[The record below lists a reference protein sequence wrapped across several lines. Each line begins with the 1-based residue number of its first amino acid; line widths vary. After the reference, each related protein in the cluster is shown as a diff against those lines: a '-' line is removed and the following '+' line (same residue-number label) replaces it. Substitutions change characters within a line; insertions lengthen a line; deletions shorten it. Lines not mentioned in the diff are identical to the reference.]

1 MPTTTPLN
9 ALGQPVQP
17 ARTQIAADTQS
28 LAAYAQQAIHHV
40 EAHAW
45 RHIEGGSDQNLTL
58 QHNRAAFDA
67 LRLLPQHLADLH
79 QAHTRSTLLGHP
91 LESPILLAPV
101 AYQRLVHPEGELA
114 TMRAAMALQTGMVV
128 STLSSHTLED
138 IAACGQQAAQEM
150 GHGGGPRWFQLY
162 FQVRREDTLALLRRA
177 EAAGYTA
184 IVWTVD
190 ASIKRSGF
198 PLPYGVEAA
207 NLRGMPAP
215 QQTSH
220 MAQGPILFGTPL
232 ALQAP
237 SWDDLAWLRSQTRLP
252 LLVKGVLSPATA
264 RQAVDG
270 GADALIV
277 SNHGG
282 RVLDGAV
289 SPLEVLPAI
298 AQAVGPQVPLLLDSG
313 VRWGTD
319 VFKALALGAR
329 AVLVGRPQLHAL
341 ATAGMLGV
349 AHMLHLLRAELELCM
364 AQMGCPTLADIG
376 PHCLLQAAPAAQ
388 AAWTHVPQHQAP

>member
-1 MPTTTPLN
+1 MPNSSALN

-17 ARTQIAADTQS
+17 ARAHIAPDIQS
-28 LAAYAQQAIHHV
+28 LADYTQQAIHHV
-40 EAHAW
+40 EAQAW
-45 RHIEGGSDQNLTL
+45 RHIEGGSDQHLTL

-67 LRLLPQHLADLH
+67 LRLLPQHLADLR
-79 QAHTRSTLLGHP
+79 QAHTRCSLLGHT
-91 LESPILLAPV
+91 LESPIMLAPV
-101 AYQRLVHPEGELA
+101 AYHRLVHPEGELA
-114 TMRAAMALQTGMVV
+114 TMRAAMALQSGMVV
-128 STLSSHTLED
+128 STLSSHCLED
-138 IAACGQQAAQEM
+138 IADTGQQAAQEM
-150 GHGGGPRWFQLY
+150 GHAGGPRWFQLY
-162 FQVRREDTLALLRRA
+162 FQPQREHTLTLLRRA

-190 ASIKRSGF
+190 ASIKRSAF

-207 NLRGMPAP
+207 NLRDMPAP
-215 QQTSH
+215 LHTSH
-220 MAQGPILFGTPL
+220 LAQGPILFGTPL

-237 SWDDLAWLRSQTRLP
+237 SWDDLAWLRAHTKLP
-252 LLVKGVLSPATA
+252 LLVKGVLSPTTA
-264 RQAVDG
+264 RLAVAG

-282 RVLDGAV
+282 RVLDGTV

-298 AQAVGPQVPLLLDSG
+298 AAAVGPQVPLLLDSG

-319 VFKALALGAR
+319 VFKALALGAQ
-329 AVLVGRPQLHAL
+329 AVLVGRPQLHGL

-376 PHCLLQAAPAAQ
+376 PHCLLRPSSLELPHAL
-388 AAWTHVPQHQAP
+388 

>member
-1 MPTTTPLN
+1 MPNTPSLN
-9 ALGQPVQP
+9 ALGQAIQP
-17 ARTQIAADTQS
+17 ARTQIAPDTQS
-28 LAAYAQQAIHHV
+28 LADYAQQAIHHV

-67 LRLLPQHLADLH
+67 LRLLPRHLADLRH
-79 QAHTRSTLLGHP
+79 AHTRSTLLGHA

-101 AYQRLVHPEGELA
+101 TYHRLVHPEGELA
-114 TMRAAMALQTGMVV
+114 AMRAAMALQTGMVV

-138 IAACGQQAAQEM
+138 IAAAGQQATQDM
-150 GHGGGPRWFQLY
+150 GHGGGPRWLQLY
-162 FQVRREDTLALLRRA
+162 FQPQREHTLALLRRA

-215 QQTSH
+215 QHTSH
-220 MAQGPILFGTPL
+220 LAQGPILFGTPL

-237 SWDDLAWLRSQTRLP
+237 SWDDLAWLRAQTRLP

-264 RQAVDG
+264 RQAVAG

-298 AQAVGPQVPLLLDSG
+298 ANAVNVPLLLDSG
-313 VRWGTD
+313 VRWGSD
-319 VFKALALGAR
+319 VFKALALGAQ

-364 AQMGCPTLADIG
+364 AQMGCATLADIG
-376 PHCLLQAAPAAQ
+376 PDCLLHSAELRPP
-388 AAWTHVPQHQAP
+388 HKL

>member
-1 MPTTTPLN
+1 MPNTPSLN
-9 ALGQPVQP
+9 ALGQALQP
-17 ARTQIAADTQS
+17 ARTQIAPDTQS
-28 LAAYAQQAIHHV
+28 LADYAQQAIHHV

-67 LRLLPQHLADLH
+67 LRLLPRHLADLRH
-79 QAHTRSTLLGHP
+79 AHTRTTLLGHA
-91 LESPILLAPV
+91 LASPILLAPV
-101 AYQRLVHPEGELA
+101 AYHRLVHPEGELA

-138 IAACGQQAAQEM
+138 IAAAGQQATHDM

-162 FQVRREDTLALLRRA
+162 FQPQREHTLTLLRRA

-190 ASIKRSGF
+190 ANIKRSGF

-215 QQTSH
+215 LHTSH
-220 MAQGPILFGTPL
+220 LAQGPILFGTPM
-232 ALQAP
+232 ALRAP
-237 SWDDLAWLRSQTRLP
+237 SWDDLAWLRTQTRLP
-252 LLVKGVLSPATA
+252 LLVKGVLSPTTA
-264 RQAVDG
+264 RQAVAG

-298 AQAVGPQVPLLLDSG
+298 ADAVHVPLLLDSG
-313 VRWGTD
+313 VRWGSD
-319 VFKALALGAR
+319 VFKALALGAQ

-364 AQMGCPTLADIG
+364 AQMGCATLADIG
-376 PHCLLQAAPAAQ
+376 PDCLWQGPASRPP
-388 AAWTHVPQHQAP
+388 HKL